1 MTEQRPDMGES
12 SADAVRAALD
22 NGRLALVVQPIID
35 AQTGAIASYE
45 GLLRLR
51 ASDGTLHSATTLIE
65 SAEREHLVQHV
76 DCRALELGLALLR
89 RYPGLVLSLNV
100 SSLTAHDGDWVA
112 LLRTLAAGA
121 PDLTPRL
128 TIEITETA
136 MIRDMAQVAAF
147 VDDVRALGCRVAIDD
162 FGAGYTSFRHLK
174 ALNVDVLK
182 IDGAFITDLPGDP
195 QSRIIA
201 KTMIDMAHHMG
212 LKTVAEWVGNA
223 EAATFL
229 REAGVTYLQGFFY
242 GPPMSVE
249 DLAQV
254 EALATS
260 EALRATP

>member
-1 MTEQRPDMGES
+1 
-12 SADAVRAALD
+12 VRAALD
-22 NGRLALVVQPIID
+22 NGRLALVVQPIIE
-35 AQTGAIASYE
+35 AESGAISSYE

-51 ASDGTLHSATTLIE
+51 ADDGTLHSATALIA
-65 SAEREHLVQHV
+65 SAEREHLVQQI
-76 DCRALELGLALLR
+76 DCRALEMGLALLR
-89 RYPGLVLSLNV
+89 GYPGLMLSLNV
-100 SSLTAHDGDWVA
+100 SSLTAHAGDWVA

-174 ALNVDVLK
+174 ALNIDVLK

-201 KTMIDMAHHMG
+201 KTMIDMAHQLG

-223 EAATFL
+223 EAAAFL
-229 REAGVTYLQGFFY
+229 RDAGVTYLQGFFY
-242 GPPMSVE
+242 GEPMPVE
-249 DLAQV
+249 DFAKV
-254 EALATS
+254 AALAAGDAIRT
-260 EALRATP
+260 AP

>member
-1 MTEQRPDMGES
+1 MTEQRAATGETHANAVL
-12 SADAVRAALD
+12 SALENDELI
-22 NGRLALVVQPIID
+22 LVVQPIID
-35 AQTGAIASYE
+35 AQTGVIASYE

-51 ASDGTLHSATTLIE
+51 GNDGSLLSATALIE
-65 SAEREHLVQHV
+65 TAEREHLVEHV
-76 DCRALELGLALLR
+76 DCRALELGLALLKR
-89 RYPGLVLSLNV
+89 HPNLLLSLNV

-136 MIRDMAQVAAF
+136 VIKDMTKVAAF

-174 ALNVDVLK
+174 ALHVDVLK

-201 KTMIDMAHHMG
+201 KTMIDMAHNMG
-212 LKTVAEWVGNA
+212 LKTVAEWVSSA
-223 EAATFL
+223 EAASFL
-229 REAGVTYLQGFFY
+229 REAGVNYLQGFFY
-242 GPPMSVE
+242 GQPMPVE
-249 DLAQV
+249 DLA
-254 EALATS
+254 AS
-260 EALRATP
+260 EALRAAT

>member
-1 MTEQRPDMGES
+1 MTEQRPDTDETN
-12 SADAVRAALD
+12 ANAVLAALEND
-22 NGRLALVVQPIID
+22 KLVLVVQPIID
-35 AQTGAIASYE
+35 AQSGAIASYE

-51 ASDGTLHSATTLIE
+51 GTDGALHSATDLIE
-65 SAEREHLVQHV
+65 SAERAHLVQHI
-76 DCRALELGLALLR
+76 DCRALELGLALLKR
-89 RYPGLVLSLNV
+89 HPGLVLSLNV

-136 MIRDMAQVAAF
+136 IIKDMAKVAAF

-174 ALNVDVLK
+174 SLHVDVLK

-201 KTMIDMAHHMG
+201 KTMIDMAHNMG
-212 LKTVAEWVGNA
+212 LKTVAEWVGSA
-223 EAATFL
+223 EAASFL
-229 REAGVTYLQGFFY
+229 RDAGVTYLQGFLY
-242 GPPMSVE
+242 GQPMPVE
-249 DLAQV
+249 ELA
-254 EALATS
+254 AS
-260 EALRATP
+260 EALRVAP